1 MTGHHDLE
9 TELIQQIQRF
19 QGSQM
24 EICNSGNDPTRLC
37 SLPIQ
42 VSIRVC
48 RKSFQLKELLQWTP
62 GMTLGFEQ
70 SATSP
75 LSLFVGNREMGLG
88 QVVKID
94 SSIGLQLLQMKQ

>member
-1 MTGHHDLE
+1 M
-9 TELIQQIQRF
+9 QI
-19 QGSQM
+19 
-24 EICNSGNDPTRLC
+24 CDSGNDPNRLR

-48 RKSFQLKELLQWTP
+48 RKSFKLKELLQWAP

-75 LSLFVGNREMGLG
+75 LSLFVGDREMGVG

-94 SSIGLQLLQMKQ
+94 SSIGLHLRRMKR